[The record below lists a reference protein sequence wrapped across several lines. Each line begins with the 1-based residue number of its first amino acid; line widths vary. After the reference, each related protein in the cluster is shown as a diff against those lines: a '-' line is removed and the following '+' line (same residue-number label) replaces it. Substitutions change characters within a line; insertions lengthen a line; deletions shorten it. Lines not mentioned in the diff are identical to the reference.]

1 MNVYFVGAGPGDPD
15 LLTVKAL
22 RLLQSCQCCV
32 WAGSLVNPALLDL
45 LPEDAEV
52 HDSSGMTLE
61 ETTRVM
67 VRGWRQNKRV
77 VRLHTGDPSIFGAIA
92 EQMNRLDDMKIPY
105 EVVPGVSSFQAA
117 AATLKIELT
126 VPEVA
131 QAVVL
136 GRVSG
141 RTPVPEEQSLER
153 LAATRSTLCLF
164 LSVGEIGEIC
174 RRLSVFYGETC
185 PAAVVYKASW
195 PEQKIIRST
204 LRDLPER
211 VLDSGITRT
220 ALVMVGQAVLR
231 PNASASRLYD
241 PSFLHGYREGQVK
254 NND

>member
-1 MNVYFVGAGPGDPD
+1 MKVYFVGAGPGDPD

-22 RLLQSCQCCV
+22 RLLQFCRCCV

-45 LPEDAEV
+45 LPEDAET

-67 VRGWRQNKRV
+67 VRAWRQNKRV
-77 VRLHTGDPSIFGAIA
+77 VRLHTGDPSIFGALA

-117 AATLKIELT
+117 AAALKIELT
-126 VPEVA
+126 VPEIS

-141 RTPVPEEQSLER
+141 RTSVPEEQSLER
-153 LAATRSTLCLF
+153 LAAARSTLCLF

-174 RRLSVFYGETC
+174 RRLSAFYGETC

-195 PEQKIIRST
+195 KDQKIIRST
-204 LRDLPER
+204 LRELPVR

-220 ALVMVGQAVLR
+220 ALIMVGQALERRGGQV
-231 PNASASRLYD
+231 SRLYD
-241 PSFLHGYREGQVK
+241 PGFSHGYREVR
-254 NND
+254 